1 LVISTDAGKG
11 IDSAVTVV
19 FTQGVEHRECMRHL
33 VKNFQKRFRGEVFE
47 RNLWPASRAYRKST
61 FDRHYNEIKTACP
74 KAITWLEDN
83 HKHFWAR
90 SMFSL
95 SSKCD
100 YVTNN
105 IAESFNNWIR
115 HDKSLPVVELM
126 DKIRQMIMERF
137 CTRVSL
143 ATKLNGKILPHIMK
157 VLNAKSRNLRYTIHK
172 SLPMVGE
179 VGGVNKDLI
188 AWRFTVDLDKK
199 ECSCRQWQLTGLPC
213 LHAIAFIGTRR
224 VDLEDFVHKYY
235 SVAMFKDAYSS
246 YVCPMPDREQWE
258 KVDIGFNLLPPLL
271 KRAAGRPRTRRLVG
285 IEEGGSGKKRHRCK
299 RCGAFGHLQ
308 KTCNETVLDPDAPP
322 PAPPKK
328 RRRRMKAKATEI
340 NQ

>member
-1 LVISTDAGKG
+1 MVISTDAGKG

-126 DKIRQMIMERF
+126 DKIRQMIMERL

-143 ATKLNGKILPHIMK
+143 ATKLNG
-157 VLNAKSRNLRYTIHK
+157 
-172 SLPMVGE
+172 
-179 VGGVNKDLI
+179 
-188 AWRFTVDLDKK
+188 
-199 ECSCRQWQLTGLPC
+199 
-213 LHAIAFIGTRR
+213 
-224 VDLEDFVHKYY
+224 ED
-235 SVAMFKDAYSS
+235 
-246 YVCPMPDREQWE
+246 
-258 KVDIGFNLLPPLL
+258 
-271 KRAAGRPRTRRLVG
+271 
-285 IEEGGSGKKRHRCK
+285 
-299 RCGAFGHLQ
+299 
-308 KTCNETVLDPDAPP
+308 PP
-322 PAPPKK
+322 PHHESAECQKQEPKVHHP
-328 RRRRMKAKATEI
+328 
-340 NQ
+340 